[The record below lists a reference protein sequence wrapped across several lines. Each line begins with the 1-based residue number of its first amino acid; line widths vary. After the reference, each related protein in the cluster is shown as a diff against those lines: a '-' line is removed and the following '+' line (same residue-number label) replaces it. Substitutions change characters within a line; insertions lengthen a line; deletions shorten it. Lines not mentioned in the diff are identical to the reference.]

1 MTHLPATFGIV
12 SIANPPRR
20 ERGARARALR
30 LWLCGLVV
38 ACGSMTATDSTAGD
52 PDALARWYAP
62 YTQEGNCAPYTR
74 SYGYTP
80 TRWRKWPTAKG
91 SQEPESVPTP
101 RPGIPSAEPS
111 AESSEELPS
120 PESSTVPDM
129 PSEEPGPSTD
139 DLDIAPEPPSNSE
152 PAVPPEMNDS
162 SAKPS
167 QELDELFP
175 DTPPA
180 ADDSTTPP
188 SDSSESAPPAN
199 DDSSP
204 DAAPGDATPQSR
216 RGGARRT
223 SYESSSTDTKMHWR
237 RSPRLGPNEPADPRT
252 SGDDARVAT
261 VGRGRTPSASQ
272 ESRTATPTA
281 RLTSNPLRGTRTVV
295 PTSANP
301 SQSLADTDN
310 VPTTAEVASGSPSW
324 RGNPLRGSQ

>member
-1 MTHLPATFGIV
+1 MAHGKREPRAGIGPHPAARNSLGGAVRGKLRRTA
-12 SIANPPRR
+12 IAR
-20 ERGARARALR
+20 ELDRAGHAI
-30 LWLCGLVV
+30 GGT
-38 ACGSMTATDSTAGD
+38 GSEH
-52 PDALARWYAP
+52 R
-62 YTQEGNCAPYTR
+62 
-74 SYGYTP
+74 
-80 TRWRKWPTAKG
+80 
-91 SQEPESVPTP
+91 
-101 RPGIPSAEPS
+101 RPGY
-111 AESSEELPS
+111 
-120 PESSTVPDM
+120 ST
-129 PSEEPGPSTD
+129 
-139 DLDIAPEPPSNSE
+139 EPPSNSE